1 MTKAK
6 RKTPRRWKSY
16 PRFLQLT
23 NGQLATH
30 DPHMLILNSTMSTLN
45 LKTSRVAADAGVS
58 PSTIS
63 KWRHMQVRRPSHV
76 TLMSVAIA
84 LGYDISLKRYT
95 K

>member
-1 MTKAK
+1 MKKAK
-6 RKTPRRWKSY
+6 IKAKAKAY

-30 DPHMLILNSTMSTLN
+30 DPHMLILNSTMHILN
-45 LKTSRVAADAGVS
+45 LKTSQVAASAGVA

-63 KWRHMQVRRPSHV
+63 KWRHMQVKRPSHA